1 MDKMFLAVGSLISD
15 LVVKTQEFYLVHRL
29 LLAVSPLMSNLVVKT
44 QELYLVD

>member
-29 LLAVSPLMSNLVVKT
+29 FLAVGPLMSDLVIKS
-44 QELYLVD
+44 Q